1 MNILWIEDFGGQ
13 LDSGVKTLTL
23 MFQNLLSFDN
33 LDKDILNLID
43 YPNQLAEFCQQ
54 QASVHGIYLCR
65 NYFDYVEF
73 KNNHAIVNKID
84 AIILDIRLDS
94 GDHVDFDLTIPEPYK
109 ITAEFHKNAG
119 FYIFNDLVHLGVP
132 AEKMC
137 FMTGEDSTFGDFKTK
152 CLEIYVPQIEC
163 FEKRD
168 TKGYDK
174 LRTWLTKQETPY
186 VKLRRGIIEA
196 CQYLKGLSISS
207 KENLLFNKFIEKKKI
222 EISEIHDYLGILES
236 FLPLREPSDKAAL
249 YKLFIRTLSH
259 EWEAAEPKLI
269 NKADKISGQ
278 YAFASIMKIARNWIA
293 HSNIFNNVNEQD
305 VAFLFI
311 CNMRA
316 MFELSNDAVIY
327 ETNLLA
333 LFSKPLEASDFNK
346 KIGKTQQD
354 RNLPLSDYY
363 ILLLEE
369 AGKLLYG
376 TKTWETD
383 FYNVL
388 KNLQN
393 DKANKKNGDF
403 FIEKLYQC
411 FWFLTSNGYIY
422 TPKMEYQFSHFKY
435 GQTKFL
441 LEFSRRI
448 YKRSF

>member
-1 MNILWIEDFGGQ
+1 MNILWIEDGEP
-13 LDSGVKTLTL
+13 LNKGVKTLNL

-33 LDKDILNLID
+33 LDKDTLNLID
-43 YPNQLAEFCQQ
+43 DPNQLAEFCQQ
-54 QASVHGIYLCR
+54 QASVHCIYLCR
-65 NYFDYVEF
+65 NYFDYAEF

-94 GDHVDFDLTIPEPYK
+94 GDHVDFDLAIPEPYK
-109 ITAEFHKNAG
+109 NTAEFHKNAG

-186 VKLRRGIIEA
+186 VKLRRGIMAA
-196 CQYLKGLSISS
+196 CQDLKTLPIR
-207 KENLLFNKFIEKKKI
+207 FNAFIKDAEKKVNPADM
-222 EISEIHDYLGILES
+222 HDYLDVLEN
-236 FLPLREPSDKAAL
+236 FLPLREPTDKAAL
-249 YKLFIRTLSH
+249 YKLFIRTLTH
-259 EWEAAEPKLI
+259 EWEAAEA
-269 NKADKISGQ
+269 NKSTGLQEI
-278 YAFASIMKIARNWIA
+278 YAFASIMKTARNWIA
-293 HSNIFNNVNEQD
+293 HSNIFNKVNEQD
-305 VAFLFI
+305 IAFLFI

-316 MFELSNDAVIY
+316 MFELSNDAVTY
-327 ETNLLA
+327 ETNLLN
-333 LFSKPLEASDFNK
+333 LFSKPLEVSDFTK

-354 RNLPLSDYY
+354 RDLPLSKYY

-369 AGKLLYG
+369 AGKLFG

-383 FYNVL
+383 FHNVL
-388 KNLQN
+388 KNLQK

-448 YKRSF
+448 YNRSFP